1 MANVSGRP
9 DDDRVW
15 RTLLLTGGIAGVL
28 LLGWQ
33 VGDYFSDA
41 VRPAMQR
48 NDLSSALASL
58 LMLAVV
64 GVIAARRAQMRKQ
77 SIAAA
82 SLAKQAKP
90 KKKATKRTAAAPRRK
105 RRA

>member
-1 MANVSGRP
+1 LANVKGVP

-15 RTLLLTGGIAGVL
+15 RMLLWTGGIAGVL

-33 VGDYFSDA
+33 VGDYLSDA
-41 VRPAMQR
+41 ARPAMQR
-48 NDLSSALASL
+48 NDLASALASV

-64 GVIAARRAQMRKQ
+64 GVIAARRAQLRKQ
-77 SIAAA
+77 SVAPAP
-82 SLAKQAKP
+82 LQAKRVKP
-90 KKKATKRTAAAPRRK
+90 KKATKRTAAAPRRK